1 MINYNKDNYLTPQK
15 YIFSSIITEYDISKA
30 NINILKYKGKIND
43 KEYNYALSLDKKS
56 REIYIGLKQKNPSV
70 STALQN
76 GFAEFREKFVVANN
90 FTEADIVSI
99 KKDAIFVLNKKAKV
113 TCFDNVVFME
123 KNIYN
128 SYMNLNRLEIYYGSD
143 PVTDTDKIDI
153 KGISDELLPLHENY
167 MICFLCTVL
176 DYIQSNSIKEVYEM
190 ILQFE
195 KMYRNKE
202 LAVEFYREFNADS
215 MYRIS
220 VNDTQY
226 LLDTITPQE
235 FYYLNISTNY
245 SIIQEIF
252 KLVSS
257 IYFNNVSRTIQIA
270 DFLMA

>member
-1 MINYNKDNYLTPQK
+1 MINYSKDNYLTPQK

-30 NINILKYKGKIND
+30 NINILKYKNMITP
-43 KEYNYALSLDKKS
+43 KEYEYAISLDKKS
-56 REIYIGLKQKNPSV
+56 REIYIGLKQKNSNIAN
-70 STALQN
+70 ALQE
-76 GFAEFREKFVVANN
+76 GFAEFREKFITANN
-90 FTEADIVSI
+90 FTETDIISI
-99 KKDAIFVLNKKAKV
+99 KKDAIFILNKKAKIV
-113 TCFDNVVFME
+113 NFDNIVFTE

-143 PVTDTDKIDI
+143 PINGTDKIDI
-153 KGISDELLPLHENY
+153 KGISNELLPLHEDY

-202 LAVEFYREFNADS
+202 LAVEFYREFNSDS

-220 VNDTQY
+220 INGTQY
-226 LLDTITPQE
+226 LLDTISNNE

-245 SIIQEIF
+245 KIIQEIY
-252 KLVSS
+252 KLISN
-257 IYFNNVSRTIQIA
+257 IYFNTISRNIKMPNFMI
-270 DFLMA
+270 